1 MFIAH
6 MPAGYI
12 CTHKLLQTMGYTEK
26 DSYYLR
32 FMILGIIASI
42 FPDADL
48 LYFYFIDN
56 RQHIHHSYWTHI
68 PIFWVGILLL
78 SVVVARILKNKAL
91 MSASIIFTANA
102 FLHTVLDTMI
112 GGIMW
117 LYPLNHEY
125 ITVFSVSPRYRW
137 WIWNFLIH
145 WTFVFEILII
155 VGAGRI
161 FLHSRKSRIAATI
174 QAS

>member
-12 CTHKLLQTMGYTEK
+12 YTGKLLQSMGCTENDPNYFK
-26 DSYYLR
+26 
-32 FMILGIIASI
+32 FIVLGLVASI
-42 FPDADL
+42 FPDIDL

-68 PIFWVGILLL
+68 PIFWVAMLLL
-78 SVVVARILKNKAL
+78 SVTVARILKNKIL
-91 MSASIIFTANA
+91 MTASIVFTTNA

-117 LYPLNHEY
+117 LYPLSNEY

-137 WIWNFLIH
+137 WIWNFLLH
-145 WTFVFEILII
+145 WTFIFEFLI
-155 VGAGRI
+155 VAWAGRI
-161 FLHSRKSRIAATI
+161 FFQARKNRNAAI
-174 QAS
+174 VRAS